1 MSLRDIYLKKVYS
14 SSKDNILK
22 DFYIPILSES
32 TTYKRIAGFFSS
44 TSLTIAAKGILNL
57 IENNGT
63 MQLIVSPKLNQ
74 DDLIT
79 IKNYY
84 ENPEDFI
91 EKIMLKELD
100 NFYDEFS
107 KNHIFALG
115 WMLSKNKL
123 EIKVAI
129 PSHEVLNYYDS
140 LEVIAKTAIFH
151 QKIGILIDSQEN
163 IISFSG
169 SINETENG
177 WLNNIEEFKVFR
189 SWENNELE
197 YLYNDLENFSEF
209 WNGNSKNVKICSLP
223 EAIKNKMIDISPN
236 EISKIKIDYSNS
248 FHKPIIKKISLHPHQ
263 KIAISKWFEN
273 NCMGILEMA
282 TGTGKTFTALGCLE
296 ELLNKNKNFISVISC
311 PYGHLI
317 KQWKEEIK
325 KFGINITSVVADGTN
340 KNWRKEIYSKL
351 YDIKNNIYNNLIIL
365 TTHNTLSSE
374 DFLNC
379 IKNFKLDYLLIAD
392 EVHGLGAPQRKKA
405 LIKEYNYRLGL
416 SATPKRW
423 LDPEGT
429 KEIIDFFNDTIYEF
443 SLADAIKTRNP
454 DTGETYLT
462 PYMYK
467 PVFTNLTDDEL
478 LLYEE
483 MTKKIVK
490 AYHKTKDDKEKYNLL
505 TLLLI
510 KRQAIIKNADNKIM
524 KLNEI
529 LKELP
534 EIKYCLIYC
543 EPQQLKLVQDILNT
557 FGDKTIKHHKFTG
570 IEGLTPNKKFN
581 DLSEREFYLKSLA
594 EGSYDVLVAMKCL
607 DEGVDVPQA
616 KIAIILSSSGNPRQF
631 IQRRG
636 RVLRRFPG
644 KDKAIIYDLIVIPPK
659 SIVHDELFD
668 LERKIIEKELLRYKE
683 FARTSI
689 NYFEC
694 LTLIEEIENLFNI
707 YI

>member
-1 MSLRDIYLKKVYS
+1 MSLRDIFLKKVYS
-14 SSKDNILK
+14 SCKDNILK
-22 DFYIPILSES
+22 DFYIPTLTES

-44 TSLTIAAKGILNL
+44 SSLTIAAKGILNL

-63 MQLIVSPKLNQ
+63 MQLIVSPKLNH
-74 DDLIT
+74 DDLNT

-84 ENPEDFI
+84 ENPEDFL

-100 NFYDEFS
+100 NFYDEFT

-123 EIKVAI
+123 EIKVAV
-129 PSHEVLNYYDS
+129 PSHEVLNNYDS
-140 LEVIAKTAIFH
+140 LEVIVQTAIFH
-151 QKIGILIDSQEN
+151 QKIGILTDSQEN

-169 SINETENG
+169 SINETANS

-189 SWENNELE
+189 SWENDELE

-209 WNGNSKNVKICSLP
+209 WNGDSKNVKICSLP
-223 EAIKNKMIDISPN
+223 EAIKNKMINIAPD

-248 FHKPIIKKISLHPHQ
+248 VHEPIIKKISLHPHQ

-282 TGTGKTFTALGCLE
+282 TGTGKTFTALGCLV

-325 KFGINITSVVADGTN
+325 KFGISITCMVADGTN
-340 KNWRKEIYSKL
+340 KNWRNEIYSKL

-365 TTHNTLSSE
+365 TTHNTLACE

-379 IKNFKLDYLLIAD
+379 IKTFKLDYFLIAD

-405 LIKEYNYRLGL
+405 LINEYNYRLGL

-429 KEIIDFFNDTIYEF
+429 KEIVNFFNDTIYEF

-454 DTGETYLT
+454 DTGESYLT
-462 PYMYK
+462 PYEYK
-467 PVFTNLTDDEL
+467 PEFVNLTDDEL
-478 LLYEE
+478 YLYED

-490 AYHKTKDDKEKYNLL
+490 AYHKTKDVKEKYNLL

-510 KRQAIIKNADNKIM
+510 KRQAIIKNAYNKMM
-524 KLNEI
+524 KLKEI

-543 EPQQLKLVQDILNT
+543 EPQQIKQVQDILNT
-557 FGDKTIKHHKFTG
+557 FEGKTIMHHKFTG
-570 IEGLTPNKKFN
+570 IEGLNPSKKFN
-581 DLSEREFYLKSLA
+581 GLSEREYYLKSFA
-594 EGSYDVLVAMKCL
+594 EGTYDILVAMKCL

-644 KDKAIIYDLIVIPPK
+644 KDKAVIYDLIVIPPK
-659 SIVHDELFD
+659 SIVHDELFE
-668 LERKIIEKELLRYKE
+668 LERKIIEKELMRYKE
-683 FARTSI
+683 FAKSSI

-694 LTLIEEIENLFNI
+694 LNLIEEIENLFDI